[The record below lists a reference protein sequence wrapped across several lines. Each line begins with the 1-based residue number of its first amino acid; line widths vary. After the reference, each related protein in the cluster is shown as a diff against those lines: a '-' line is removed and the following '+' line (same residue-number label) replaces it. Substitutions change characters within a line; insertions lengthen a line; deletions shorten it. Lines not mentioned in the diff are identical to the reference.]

1 MANLSTIKEEEK
13 KKKKGGQ
20 GNKGRTSKKKDTS
33 KKDLRIAQ
41 LREVA
46 PGIAGGPNTLKLL
59 KELGISPAELVK
71 KSSSGMGTHYNWKGK
86 KR

>member
-1 MANLSTIKEEEK
+1 MARLRTIEEE

-20 GNKGRTSKKKDTS
+20 GNKGRTSKKKTTP
-33 KKDLRIAQ
+33 KKDMKIAQ

-59 KELGISPAELVK
+59 KDLGIDPAELVK
-71 KSSSGMGTHYNWKGK
+71 KSSSGMGDHYNWKGK